1 MNRDI
6 LLIKFTSTG
15 IGEDGCWGDVEV
27 SLSRFG
33 LEVRL
38 SKRPDELDECLR
50 SIVLLDLVLSSG
62 PLATNISQIKYIQN
76 AVCLSAM
83 FGRFGKYVTF

>member
-6 LLIKFTSTG
+6 LLIKSTSTG

-27 SLSRFG
+27 ILSRFG

-38 SKRPDELDECLR
+38 SKRPEELDECLR
-50 SIVLLDLVLSSG
+50 SFVLLDLVLSSG
-62 PLATNISQIKYIQN
+62 PLATNISQIKYLQN